1 MYTVVIVDDE
11 YMIKL
16 TLKKLIDSSDLPFQV
31 VAEAEDGQAALAAI
45 EHWKPSLVIT
55 DIRMPI
61 MGGLELIE
69 AAKDQNTR
77 TEFIIISGHD
87 DFSYA
92 KNALRYGVMDY
103 LLKPLKPAQ
112 LEETLQRV
120 LERFQ
125 REEQAK
131 RGRSEWLWY
140 SKNKAEPLV
149 KHLLLLNEVEVLKA
163 LGCIHA
169 DLTDK
174 LEDIALLKQVYGDLL
189 TIIEGE
195 MEQQIDPAKRY
206 LGLMDWAALSDLPD
220 LIYDAVKD
228 RVLGLMKEIRHT
240 RNWVSH
246 QNMKLASAY
255 IQGHFANESL
265 SLQEVADVSGMS
277 PSYFSRSFK
286 EKFGISFIHFL
297 TKLRMEQAKA
307 MLADPYCKTYEI
319 AYAVGYSDYPH
330 FTKAFKKYWGL
341 SPSEVKKRM

>member
-1 MYTVVIVDDE
+1 MYSVVIVDDE

-16 TLKKLIDSSDLPFQV
+16 TLKKLIDSSNLPFQV
-31 VAEAEDGQAALAAI
+31 VGEAEDGQNALAAI
-45 EHWKPSLVIT
+45 EQWNPSLVIT
-55 DIRMPI
+55 DIRMPV
-61 MGGLELIE
+61 MGGLELI
-69 AAKDQNTR
+69 AAAREHNMR

-92 KNALRYGVMDY
+92 KSAMRYGVMDY
-103 LLKPLKPAQ
+103 LLKPLKPVQ

-125 REEQAK
+125 MQEQAK
-131 RGRSEWLWY
+131 LNRSQWLLY

-149 KHLLLLNEVEVLKA
+149 KHLLLLNEAEVVKA

-169 DLTDK
+169 DLTGK
-174 LEDIALLKQVYGDLL
+174 IEDEALLKQVYLDLL
-189 TIIEGE
+189 TFIEGE
-195 MEQQIDPAKRY
+195 MEQQFDPAKRD
-206 LGLMDWAALSDLPD
+206 LDLLDWNTLSNVPD
-220 LIYDAVKD
+220 LIYEAVKA
-228 RVLGLMKEIRHT
+228 RVLGLMKEIRLT

-246 QNMKLASAY
+246 QNMKQAVAY
-255 IQGHFANESL
+255 IQGNFAKESL
-265 SLQEVADVSGMS
+265 SLQEVADVTGLS

-286 EKFGISFIHFL
+286 EEYGISFIHFL

-307 MLADPYCKTYEI
+307 MLADPNCKTYEI

-341 SPSEVKKRM
+341 SPSEVKRRM